1 MHERN
6 KANVPKL
13 ALIPYG
19 PYLPFFAR
27 LLDNGIWWEG
37 LVGIEAWAS
46 HRDDTLSLVVQHQ
59 THGAI
64 ATVCAIVTL
73 DTVVGEI
80 STRLTTGGT
89 ALTVHLSGWARD
101 FCGMKKK
108 NYEKGY
114 QNGFHK
120 YR

>member
-1 MHERN
+1 MNEIRPCAETSTHSVWAVILGTATN
-6 KANVPKL
+6 
-13 ALIPYG
+13 
-19 PYLPFFAR
+19 LPFFAR

-101 FCGMKKK
+101 FCGMK
-108 NYEKGY
+108 NEK
-114 QNGFHK
+114 
-120 YR
+120 